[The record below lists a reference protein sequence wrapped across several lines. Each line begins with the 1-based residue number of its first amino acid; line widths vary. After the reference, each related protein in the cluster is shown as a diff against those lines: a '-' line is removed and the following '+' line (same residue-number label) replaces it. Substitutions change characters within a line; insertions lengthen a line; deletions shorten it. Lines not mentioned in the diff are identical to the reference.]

1 MCTVTIVP
9 ISGGDA
15 GLAEAPPGF
24 RMVCNRDELRT
35 RPPAAPPRFVQAGT
49 HRVVMPID
57 GEAGGTWIAA
67 NDAGLA
73 ATLLNLNL
81 PDRTPQRRARSRGAI
96 IPTLMSCGDA
106 EQAAAVARDLVAGD
120 FEPFRL
126 VIVDERAVFL
136 ARSDGN
142 RLTVDR
148 VGSPGVGPLLFTS
161 SGLGDHHVEAP
172 RRALFD
178 ELFAAP
184 PATWLDMQQRFH
196 RHRWP
201 DRLPISV
208 RMSRDDAK
216 TVSIAQL
223 DLGDRTAAMRYWADP
238 ETYPAP
244 AAAEAVT
251 LGKGA

>member
-1 MCTVTIVP
+1 MCTVTVVP
-9 ISGGDA
+9 IGGGGA
-15 GLAEAPPGF
+15 GPADPSPRF

-35 RPPAAPPRFVQAGT
+35 RPPAAPPCVVQAGT
-49 HRVVMPID
+49 HRAMMPID
-57 GEAGGTWIAA
+57 GEAGGTWVAA

-73 ATLLNLNL
+73 ATVLNLNL
-81 PDRTPQRRARSRGAI
+81 PDRPPQQRARSRGAI
-96 IPTLMSCGDA
+96 IPMLMSCDDA
-106 EQAAAVARDLVAGD
+106 EQAATVARDLVAGD
-120 FEPFRL
+120 YEPFRL
-126 VIVDERAVFL
+126 VIVDEPAVFL
-136 ARSDGN
+136 ARSDGE

-148 VGSPGVGPLLFTS
+148 VGSPGAGPLLFTS

-178 ELFAAP
+178 EMFAAP
-184 PATWLDMQQRFH
+184 PATWLDGQQRFH

-201 DRLPISV
+201 DRLPVSV

-216 TVSIAQL
+216 TVSITEL
-223 DLGDRTAAMRYWADP
+223 EIGHGHTAMRYWADP
-238 ETYPAP
+238 EPYPAP